1 MDSSNDEALDIIVT
15 NVVATF
21 RTRCHLNLRTIAL
34 EGTNVIYKPEA
45 GVRRCL
51 NVGVQ
56 KKNNLHTSSLTAQF
70 FFISESPDEASQA
83 QDNSLHLVLRENHLH
98 WSNKVNISTHFNQ
111 ELLGR
116 LVTFLRKV
124 GCTYLIVFSRKLTC
138 VS

>member
-45 GVRRCL
+45 GVRRHL
-51 NVGVQ
+51 NGLGC
-56 KKNNLHTSSLTAQF
+56 KKILKILHTSSLTAQF
-70 FFISESPDEASQA
+70 FFILESPDETSQA

-98 WSNKVNISTHFNQ
+98 WSNKVNISTH
-111 ELLGR
+111 LLTLTR
-116 LVTFLRKV
+116 N
-124 GCTYLIVFSRKLTC
+124 YLEDLLLF
-138 VS
+138 

>member
-45 GVRRCL
+45 GVRRHL

-56 KKNNLHTSSLTAQF
+56 KKTPNLHTSSLTAQF
-70 FFISESPDEASQA
+70 FFILESPDETSQA

-116 LVTFLRKV
+116 LVTLLRKV
-124 GCTYLIVFSRKLTC
+124 GCT
-138 VS
+138 